1 MAEFLHQYKVSLT
14 NVFMLVIRTKYQ
26 YQYLYIQKITH
37 VLSNIHRKK
46 HFHVSNTHI
55 TKKQYTHKHRNMHCH
70 HHQNQE
76 RALASR
82 LPSPLKPN
90 TKTSIYRRLT
100 FHEWVR
106 AREWENEN
114 DNSRVIARTWPQVWE
129 GNDSENENGV
139 VAPLQRVCDNEI
151 EKDSARGKWESENKS
166 TKDEWKVSLL

>member
-1 MAEFLHQYKVSLT
+1 MIFQFWGPKVVTEFLHQYKVSLT

-55 TKKQYTHKHRNMHCH
+55 TKKQYTHKHRNMHYH

-90 TKTSIYRRLT
+90 TKTSIYRRLI
-100 FHEWVR
+100 F
-106 AREWENEN
+106 RE
-114 DNSRVIARTWPQVWE
+114 
-129 GNDSENENGV
+129 
-139 VAPLQRVCDNEI
+139 
-151 EKDSARGKWESENKS
+151 
-166 TKDEWKVSLL
+166 

>member
-1 MAEFLHQYKVSLT
+1 MIFQFWGPKVVTEFLHQYKVSLT

-90 TKTSIYRRLT
+90 TKTLLLMIWQLKAM
-100 FHEWVR
+100 HK
-106 AREWENEN
+106 ARWK
-114 DNSRVIARTWPQVWE
+114 
-129 GNDSENENGV
+129 GL
-139 VAPLQRVCDNEI
+139 PLQPTLNTF
-151 EKDSARGKWESENKS
+151 SMESR
-166 TKDEWKVSLL
+166 TAHDD